1 MKKINMKKIKV
12 ITYIYVIA
20 VFVGAI
26 ITFNYDTKQASL
38 PSNKK
43 HIVID
48 AGHGGWDPGKV
59 SSEGVNE
66 KDINLEIAT
75 VLKDYFEQS
84 GAIVSITRIEDS
96 ALDENKRQDLKKRLE
111 LANKENVDVF
121 ISIHQN
127 SFPQESVKGA
137 QVFYYKNSENGK
149 LVAECIQNR
158 LKQVVD
164 EDNNRVAKENSSYY
178 LLKNTS
184 IPSVIVECGFL
195 SNNAENKKLQDK
207 EYQKKVAWALYMGVL
222 DYFGEN
228 QI

>member
-26 ITFNYDTKQASL
+26 ITFNYDIKQASL